1 MIKHLGLTRDL
12 RPTTIFDTLGWRSAP
27 LRENPKMSDET
38 EMQEVQDALDELLGD
53 VDPCLTS
60 PECSDVA
67 DESQQG

>member
-1 MIKHLGLTRDL
+1 
-12 RPTTIFDTLGWRSAP
+12 
-27 LRENPKMSDET
+27 MSDET